1 MAFLKTAET
10 LTLEGIEHL
19 KKMQYMKALD
29 RFTRAQ
35 KKKPR
40 DVNIISYLS
49 QAQLTVGEAEKAV
62 ETINE
67 AISLDPGNV
76 IHHQLKA
83 TYLMK
88 QEKYEEAAPV
98 IEKAIEL
105 RPGDVAFLMRGQVD
119 FNLQRYDEAELW
131 FDKALSYD
139 PESPLSNQM
148 KGLVLFHQQKF
159 GEAIPYLEKALAVG
173 NIETIKAILDEC
185 LTKTQ

>member
-19 KKMQYMKALD
+19 KKMQYKKALD
-29 RFTRAQ
+29 RFTRAR

-40 DVNIISYLS
+40 DINIISYLS
-49 QAQLTVGEAEKAV
+49 QAQLAVGEAGKAV

-67 AISLDPGNV
+67 AIKLDPGNV

-88 QEKYEEAAPV
+88 QEKFEEAAPV

-119 FNLQRYDEAELW
+119 FNLQRYDEAEIW
-131 FDKALSYD
+131 FDKALGYD
-139 PESPLSNQM
+139 PENPLSNQM
-148 KGLVLFHQQKF
+148 KGLVMFHQQKY
-159 GEAIPYLEKALAVG
+159 GDAISFLEKALAVG
-173 NIETIKAILDEC
+173 NIETIQAIIDDCKE
-185 LTKTQ
+185 KM